1 LPPGLTAIV
10 DAYERHLRWDRG
22 LSPHTVRAYVGDV
35 VSLLTTLPTQ
45 DGDLASPD
53 PPTQDRGVAGPSR
66 QTQDSSV
73 ERRAQAGGSASPSP
87 SAQDAGPAAT
97 NLPAPSGGLVGS
109 NGPAPDHG
117 LAGLDLPAMRSWLS
131 ELLAHGAGR
140 GTLARRAASAR
151 TFTAWAARQG
161 LMAVDP
167 GPRLAAPK
175 HRRVLPS
182 VLRPDQAADAL
193 HAAEIGAAE
202 GDPVALRDQAVLELL
217 YATGVRV
224 SELCGL
230 DMDDVDYSRRVIRV
244 LGKGRRERIVPFGVP
259 AERAL
264 WRWQFQGRPRL
275 LAGATRRPSGRSELG
290 SRPTQTDRGLSAA
303 GPGEVA
309 LSAGGR
315 RPAGHAAPAP
325 DRLQAGPGG
334 SAVGAPGG
342 AAAQL
347 TGAVGTAAQDRVA
360 AFFVGVRG
368 GRLDPRT
375 VRRVVHDAVSAVPG
389 AADMGPHGLRHS
401 AATHLLEGGADLR
414 SVQELLGHATL
425 ATTQLY
431 THVTVERLRAI
442 HDRTHP
448 RSR

>member
-1 LPPGLTAIV
+1 MIAIV
-10 DAYERHLRWDRG
+10 DAYERHLRWERG

-35 VSLLTTLPTQ
+35 VSLLATLPTE
-45 DGDLASPD
+45 DGDL
-53 PPTQDRGVAGPSR
+53 T
-66 QTQDSSV
+66 
-73 ERRAQAGGSASPSP
+73 
-87 SAQDAGPAAT
+87 
-97 NLPAPSGGLVGS
+97 
-109 NGPAPDHG
+109 
-117 LAGLDLPAMRSWLS
+117 GLDLPAMRSWLG
-131 ELLAHGAGR
+131 ELLAQGASR
-140 GTLARRAASAR
+140 GTLARRAAAAR
-151 TFTAWAARQG
+151 TFTAWAWRQG
-161 LMAVDP
+161 LLTVDP

-175 HRRVLPS
+175 HRRVLPA
-182 VLRPDQAADAL
+182 VLRPDQAVDAL
-193 HAAEIGAAE
+193 RAAEIGAAE

-230 DMDDVDYSRRVIRV
+230 DVDDVDYSRRVIRV

-259 AERAL
+259 AERAM

-275 LAGATRRPSGRSELG
+275 LAAATTRPARARSPEGAG
-290 SRPTQTDRGLSAA
+290 SVDGHEAEPATA
-303 GPGEVA
+303 GPR
-309 LSAGGR
+309 S
-315 RPAGHAAPAP
+315 
-325 DRLQAGPGG
+325 
-334 SAVGAPGG
+334 GG
-342 AAAQL
+342 AAASDGAASDGRAAQL
-347 TGAVGTAAQDRVA
+347 TEGPGPAGQA

-431 THVTVERLRAI
+431 THVTVERLKAI